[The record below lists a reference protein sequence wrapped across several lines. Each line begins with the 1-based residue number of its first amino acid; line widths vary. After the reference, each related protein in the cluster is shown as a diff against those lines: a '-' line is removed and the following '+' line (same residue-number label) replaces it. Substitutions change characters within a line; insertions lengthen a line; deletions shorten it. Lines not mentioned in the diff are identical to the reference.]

1 MINYYAFI
9 PFRSQRRAREH
20 KEYAKHY
27 WGS

>member
-9 PFRSQRRAREH
+9 PLRPQNRTSEH